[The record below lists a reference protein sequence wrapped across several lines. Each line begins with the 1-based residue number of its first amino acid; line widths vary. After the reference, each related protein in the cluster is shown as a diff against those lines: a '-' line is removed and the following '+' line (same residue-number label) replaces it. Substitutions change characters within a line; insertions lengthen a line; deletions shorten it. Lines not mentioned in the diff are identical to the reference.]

1 MVVCSAIKI
10 KVKLTDKEVVVCG
23 LRHCDCYK
31 IIKDMGL
38 ERDDYIELEQ
48 GFINNRGA
56 FMDRQL
62 AFKHAADCGQLSAT
76 VIHYRPQEFLTS
88 EDIY

>member
-1 MVVCSAIKI
+1 MIICSAIKI
-10 KVKLTDKEVVVCG
+10 KVKSTDKEVVVCG

-31 IIKDMGL
+31 IIRDMGL
-38 ERDDYIELEQ
+38 ERDDYVELEQ

-56 FMDRQL
+56 FMDRQF
-62 AFKHAADCGQLSAT
+62 AFKHAAGCGQLSAT

-88 EDIY
+88 EDLY

>member
-1 MVVCSAIKI
+1 
-10 KVKLTDKEVVVCG
+10 
-23 LRHCDCYK
+23 
-31 IIKDMGL
+31 MGL

-62 AFKHAADCGQLSAT
+62 AFKHAAGCGQLSAT